1 VSILGLFFPSLTRVG
16 RQTLALWLRYMR
28 LSSCAYGVVFMTA
41 TGVTDAK
48 NLFLGNERTVYERT
62 GISPDK
68 IIHAVWE
75 AEGYAQPGW
84 LLVQDDQAEILKSQH
99 W

>member
-1 VSILGLFFPSLTRVG
+1 
-16 RQTLALWLRYMR
+16 
-28 LSSCAYGVVFMTA
+28 MTA

-48 NLFLGNERTVYERT
+48 NLLLGNERTVYERT
-62 GISPDK
+62 GISQDK

-84 LLVQDDQAEILKSQH
+84 LLVQDDEAEILKSQLVTLYGKH
-99 W
+99 TSALTFGELDQTQ